1 MSLKNLFCI
10 IIIFLICM
18 ILLKLYSKNTHETFN
33 SHENESCYTNCRERE
48 SSSLTDVCPN
58 KPECVGICINQHTYT
73 DENIS
78 EDILK
83 TLDDVGTLKNNQ
95 NNADVI
101 TTNCGL
107 CIANFYEGLKKM
119 NDLGERCS

>member
-33 SHENESCYTNCRERE
+33 SQENESCYTNCRERE

-83 TLDDVGTLKNNQ
+83 TSDDVGTLKNNQ